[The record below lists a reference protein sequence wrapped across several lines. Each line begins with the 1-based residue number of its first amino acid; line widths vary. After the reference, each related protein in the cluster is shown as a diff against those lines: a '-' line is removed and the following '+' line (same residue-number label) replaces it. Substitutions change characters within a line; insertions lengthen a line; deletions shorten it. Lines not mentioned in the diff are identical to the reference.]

1 MNQPKHDFHFFFLD
15 HQKMK
20 KTSNLNNDPK
30 TGNSSSDGSP
40 EDNNFSHNN
49 CSKLCSV
56 PIGGVRAKV
65 KQHFCN
71 IGNES
76 FKVNNNVALQ
86 NGSISDKY
94 CGLQNGASCS
104 SSSSSSSVNKNIEK
118 EANDEDCYMSNNVD
132 SHNVIDKCPSKVNKE
147 NDTRQGCD
155 RNKKWSFGDDESSS
169 GNEGDEAL
177 SNDDCCIYTYKG
189 DQFAD
194 LPSSFFKLDMMA
206 NGLDQPGDNE
216 LPKEAPAEENEGS
229 HSGSSP
235 DMDFLEM
242 DFDPGPSIEQD
253 SEEDFDCYN
262 GKEKILDN
270 NISPVP
276 ELPNEQVTENDL
288 SDDNNQ
294 RHSEAESVK
303 LENDLGITNNV
314 RHHPSPEPQPGPSNS
329 CASLCS
335 PTKQLLFTQN
345 KCTDSNISSVPR
357 TCWPDRDS
365 WGHHCSSGDL
375 CSPGDTSEIEP
386 GETHALWNAGNMRI
400 QGEASPDM
408 RKYNLHS
415 ALYHCIMAKRLVMDK
430 KGSLTENG
438 NTCIAVVVSRKNINK

>member
-1 MNQPKHDFHFFFLD
+1 
-15 HQKMK
+15 MK
-20 KTSNLNNDPK
+20 KTSNLNSNSK
-30 TGNSSSDGSP
+30 TENSSSDGSP
-40 EDNNFSHNN
+40 EDNNYSHNN

-56 PIGGVRAKV
+56 PIGGVRPKV

-71 IGNES
+71 IGNEPV
-76 FKVNNNVALQ
+76 KVNNIAMQ
-86 NGSISDKY
+86 NGSISEKY
-94 CGLQNGASCS
+94 SGLQNGASCS
-104 SSSSSSSVNKNIEK
+104 SSSSSSSVNNKMIEK
-118 EANDEDCYMSNNVD
+118 ESNDEDCYRNNVD
-132 SHNVIDKCPSKVNKE
+132 SLNVIDKCPSKVKNQESKLNK
-147 NDTRQGCD
+147 NDKSQGYV
-155 RNKKWSFGDDESSS
+155 NNQKWSFGDDESSS

-194 LPSSFFKLDMMA
+194 LPSSFFKLDMMT
-206 NGLDQPGDNE
+206 NGLDQPGE
-216 LPKEAPAEENEGS
+216 GEPPKEAPAEENERS

-262 GKEKILDN
+262 SKEKTDN
-270 NISPVP
+270 NVSPVP
-276 ELPNEQVTENDL
+276 DLPNEQVTENDL
-288 SDDNNQ
+288 SGDNNQ
-294 RHSEAESVK
+294 NPNRDSEIETVSVK
-303 LENDLGITNNV
+303 LENDLGISINV
-314 RHHPSPEPQPGPSNS
+314 RNHVSPEPQPGPSNA

-335 PTKQLLFTQN
+335 PTKQLIFTSHN
-345 KCTDSNISSVPR
+345 KCTDSNICGVPR
-357 TCWPDRDS
+357 TCWPARDS

-386 GETHALWNAGNMRI
+386 GETLALWNAGNLRI
-400 QGEASPDM
+400 QGEASPDT

-438 NTCIAVVVSRKNINK
+438 NQCIAVVVS